1 MMDLD
6 AALGRY
12 AAALEGLTP
21 ASVGDLGTVMAAD
34 IRFRDPFNDFAG
46 LDHARALFGQMF
58 EDCLDVRFTVRG
70 RFREGARAVLLW
82 TMDYR
87 LKRWPDRPLRIEGAS
102 EIDLDPASGLVT
114 AHVDHW
120 DAASQLYEH
129 FPVLGG
135 VLRLLRRRIAT
146 PAP

>member
-6 AALGRY
+6 GALARY
-12 AAALEGLTP
+12 AAALEGLRPETVD
-21 ASVGDLGTVMAAD
+21 ALDAVMAPD
-34 IRFRDPFNDFAG
+34 IRFRDPFNDIAG
-46 LDHARALFGQMF
+46 LDHARALFRQMF
-58 EDCLDVRFTVRG
+58 EDCLDVRFALRG
-70 RFREGARAVLLW
+70 RFRDGERAVLLW

-87 LKRWPDRPLRIEGAS
+87 LRRWPDRPLKIEGAS
-102 EIDLDPASGLVT
+102 ELCLDPASGLVT

-129 FPVLGG
+129 VPLLGF
-135 VLRLLRRRIAT
+135 VLRRLRRRIAT